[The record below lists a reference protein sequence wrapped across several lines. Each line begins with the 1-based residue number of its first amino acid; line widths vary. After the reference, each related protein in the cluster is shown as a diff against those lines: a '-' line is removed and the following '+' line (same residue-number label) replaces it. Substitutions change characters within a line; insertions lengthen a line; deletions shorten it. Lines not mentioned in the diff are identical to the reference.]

1 VGSRRWGSPENAGWP
16 KRSPGDLEFAVFE
29 AREGVHL
36 PIGDWRFVICDFRT
50 RQSGSSSPLKR
61 PITDVGRCARPAQ
74 GLEVSAPAACRFLTG
89 VLGLADNRYGEVC
102 AARLECKHSVPR
114 PLLSA
119 CGLCGCRVA
128 GHLSHFTLLC
138 TSLLAHRPSPSVT
151 APAIGRTGISGWRW
165 VICDLR
171 FSISNWRFEICD
183 FRPQQMGSSPHPTLP
198 ITDTGKCVT
207 RGSGRRL
214 AQPYRLRTFSA
225 SHYSS
230 LVTAPAI
237 GRTGIR
243 GWWWVI
249 RDFRFSISNGRF
261 EICDF
266 RTRQLSSSSHRT
278 RPKTDMGKCARPARG
293 SEGWPGEIA
302 PPHWSARSCRLP
314 MWRSVRGR
322 LEGWNAPPRRN
333 SAPSREC
340 SVLPI
345 TETGKCVTRGSGRRL
360 A

>member
-151 APAIGRTGISGWRW
+151 GPAIGRTGIS
-165 VICDLR
+165 
-171 FSISNWRFEICD
+171 
-183 FRPQQMGSSPHPTLP
+183 
-198 ITDTGKCVT
+198 
-207 RGSGRRL
+207 
-214 AQPYRLRTFSA
+214 
-225 SHYSS
+225 
-230 LVTAPAI
+230 
-237 GRTGIR
+237 